1 MPSTLPR
8 IWIGL
13 VLLLGSFAA
22 CLGRAAAET
31 APSVPSGWLNARD
44 VGASGSTFETTAAT
58 TAGSNEI
65 VAAEVG
71 DFRPGQGVMVT
82 KCNIQVVFRLYG
94 PGCPYGEGAARDGK
108 DAVEIRGYDGTAG
121 SWLVYVV
128 EVDGAD
134 PPTFRWS
141 DDLIRGN
148 QWKGTSVPITW
159 DWQPLSAGVEI
170 RFSKRDWQ
178 PGEFVCLTAR
188 DQLITTIE
196 KVEGNV
202 LTLRDTAN
210 RGVQDAVVR
219 HRDCTALQAAI
230 DRAIQEKKHLFIPNG
245 HYRLA
250 RSLRVNRPTSIRIE
264 GASGTDTILDISE
277 GAGACLGL
285 SGGTEVTIRNLCM
298 VGHTGTQDMA
308 GYFQSSSGH
317 SFWAAALKPCN
328 AVSVGGTERVLVE
341 NVHASRMAT
350 ECFFSGGPYRKGGE
364 EPENYTK
371 SLTFLR
377 CSVIDCAAN
386 AFNNCD
392 FAENTSILYCR
403 VDGAG
408 WHMYEGSGRFIRII
422 GNYIRNAGPITIGDI
437 PHNLPR
443 AGLRH
448 AEELG
453 VGQAIVRDNVLEGI
467 GRCGG
472 ININHGPTQ
481 VIVANNLFINYNGNA
496 INASSAT
503 VHWSF
508 PPQNIV
514 IQGNIID
521 LTCVGERNKWGVTG
535 ITVSTPDTIVSDNQV
550 YVRGEPDATATGIR
564 LHESAQ
570 NLSVHN
576 NLIRNCGS
584 GLVVHRLE
592 GQVDEV
598 IDATR
603 FTVKGIPYPW
613 GYSRFYKGW
622 RLRWLGEGKPKTPLL
637 ADVFDNDTLQ
647 FRLAEPYEGAQAGDS
662 FALSPPTANWQ
673 IHGNT
678 ITDCQSPVLLG
689 GLGSDT
695 ALFRD
700 NVISRGQA
708 TGVKQA
714 VRVAGRFT
722 LRQNHVVGFDEP
734 DSVALLLV
742 PDAVGQVT
750 RSLIRHNT
758 FERCTA
764 VVGKAGEDAW
774 KACATEGNLFIDC
787 QAAPPTG
794 GTIVTHEK

>member
-1 MPSTLPR
+1 MTSALPR
-8 IWIGL
+8 IRIVLAL
-13 VLLLGSFAA
+13 VAMALALCS
-22 CLGRAAAET
+22 GRAHAET
-31 APSVPSGWLNARD
+31 SSSVPGGWLNAHV
-44 VGASGSTFETTAAT
+44 VGASGSTFEAMAAT

-65 VAAEVG
+65 VMADVG
-71 DFRPGQGVMVT
+71 DFRPGQGITVT
-82 KCNIQVVFRLYG
+82 KCNIQLAIRLYG
-94 PGCPYGEGAARDGK
+94 PGCPYGDGAARDGK
-108 DAVEIRGYDGTAG
+108 GAVEIRGYDGTAG
-121 SWLVYVV
+121 SWLVYVI
-128 EVDGAD
+128 EVDGDD
-134 PPTFRWS
+134 PLTFRWS

-148 QWKGTSVPITW
+148 QWKGTKVPVTW
-159 DWQPLSAGVEI
+159 DWQTLSAGVEI

-178 PGEFVCLTAR
+178 PGEFVCVTAR

-210 RGVQDAVVR
+210 RSVQDAVVR

-230 DRAIQEKKHLFIPNG
+230 ERAIQEKKHLFLPNG

-250 RSLRVNRPTSIRIE
+250 RGLVVHRPTSIRIE
-264 GASGTDTILDISE
+264 GASGTDTILDISD
-277 GAGACLGL
+277 GAGSCLRL
-285 SGGTEVTIRNLCM
+285 SGGTEVTIRNFRM
-298 VGHTGTQDMA
+298 VGHTGTEERA
-308 GYFQSSSGH
+308 GYFRSSSGH

-350 ECFFSGGPYRKGGE
+350 ECFFSGGPYRKGSE

-377 CSVIDCAAN
+377 CSVMDCAAN

-392 FAENTSILYCR
+392 FAENTSILHCR
-403 VDGAG
+403 IDGAG

-422 GNYIRNAGPITIGDI
+422 GNYIRNSGPVTIGDI

-448 AEELG
+448 TEQLG
-453 VGQAIVRDNVLEGI
+453 IGQAIVRDNVLEGI

-481 VIVANNLFINYNGNA
+481 VIVANNLFVNYNGNA

-521 LTCVGERNKWGVTG
+521 LTCVGERSKWGVTG
-535 ITVSTPDTIVSDNQV
+535 ITVGTPDTIVSDNQV
-550 YVRGEPDATATGIR
+550 YVRGEPDPTATGIR

-570 NLSVHN
+570 NLAVHN
-576 NLIRNCGS
+576 NLIRNCGV
-584 GLVVHRLE
+584 GLVTHRLE
-592 GQVDEV
+592 GQVAEV

-613 GYSRFYKGW
+613 GYSGFYKGW
-622 RLRWLGEGKPKTPLL
+622 SLLWLGEGKPKTPLL

-647 FRLAEPYEGAQAGDS
+647 FRLAEPFEGAQAGDS
-662 FALSPPTANWQ
+662 FVLSPPTANWQ
-673 IHGNT
+673 IHSNT
-678 ITDCQSPVLLG
+678 ITDCRSPVLLG

-714 VRVAGRFT
+714 MRVAGRFT

-734 DSVALLLV
+734 DSAALLLV
-742 PDAVGQVT
+742 PDTGGQVT
-750 RSLIRHNT
+750 RRLIQHNT

-764 VVGKAGEDAW
+764 VVGKAGEEAW
-774 KACATEGNLFIDC
+774 NQCVTGGNLFIDC
-787 QAAPPTG
+787 QEVPSTG
-794 GTIVTHEK
+794 GTSANQEP